1 MNVKA
6 IGWMIVAA
14 AVTALIVSILLKVI
28 GLPEGDR
35 HPMITSAFATNSAII
50 ASKDEVR

>member
-14 AVTALIVSILLKVI
+14 AVTAYRLHLVES
-28 GLPEGDR
+28 
-35 HPMITSAFATNSAII
+35 HWI
-50 ASKDEVR
+50 ARG